1 MIDWSK
7 LDAFGN
13 AENVPI
19 LLKQLRLT
27 QSDKGLEELRELLLH
42 QGSVSSAG
50 LAAIPS
56 LVPIIQ
62 QWKPEDRK
70 DILFLAVD
78 IVTGGDIN
86 SIRRPQVT
94 PVTLE
99 EIEEWHSNNDKFH
112 ALNYDGY
119 QDEIAALLLL
129 AEETLDSKHWEE
141 RDFTYLL
148 GAIIGLKGNIEWKDK
163 LNYLLWGFDRRCE
176 NCDLT
181 IDIYISEDVLC
192 VRFEMTDKK
201 YIEQPIE
208 PGNQAELINIPL
220 WMYEMAEQHEQPIVA
235 RWISCW
241 FGYSNCSQCGERFKI
256 SELYEA
262 HN

>member
-13 AENVPI
+13 AEDVPR
-19 LLKQLRLT
+19 LLEQLELT
-27 QSDKGLEELRELLLH
+27 QSKKILDELQELLLH

-50 LAAIPS
+50 LAAIPL
-56 LVPIIQ
+56 LVPIVQ

-70 DILFLAVD
+70 DVLFLAVD

-94 PVTLE
+94 PVTSE
-99 EIEEWHSNNDKFH
+99 KIEEWHSNNDKFH
-112 ALNYDGY
+112 AFNYDCY

-129 AEETLDSKHWEE
+129 AEETLNFKHWEE

-148 GAIIGLKGNIEWKDK
+148 GVIIALKGNIEWKDK

-181 IDIYISEDVLC
+181 INTYISEDISCLEYKV
-192 VRFEMTDKK
+192 TDRK
-201 YIEQPIE
+201 YIKENIE
-208 PGNQAELINIPL
+208 PANRSELINIPL
-220 WMYEMAEQHEQPIVA
+220 WIYEMAEQHEQPVVA
-235 RWISCW
+235 RWIACW
-241 FGYSNCSQCGERFKI
+241 FGSSNCPQCGESFKI